1 MRGGTEASGFHEEPF
16 DGLLNGLDLRLWL
29 RASLDGD
36 GTGED
41 RPGHPA
47 GPPEGLLGAHE
58 HVGHVLLFT
67 RQAGRRA
74 ADGAG

>member
-41 RPGHPA
+41 R
-47 GPPEGLLGAHE
+47 HE